1 MFGFGKEFNLDG
13 FTKKIFPHVEFNTME
28 VQRKRATMTLRAL
41 VELRQSRFLKAD

>member
-13 FTKKIFPHVEFNTME
+13 FTKIFPHVEFNTVE